1 MQLLPSSMTGLAI
14 GTYATIPTVLGPSLC
29 KVQGVVASAHTDF
42 TMSML
47 LSTTTLMPL
56 TAGTA
61 AVLLGT
67 RVADMSMR
75 RLSIFSSVAFPTG
88 LFLLPAAAVHANE
101 YYAFMLS
108 YGLIGGL
115 GFFTSYHQINPHLAA
130 RWFPSRHQGLALSI
144 YFTAFGGGALIGVPV
159 LRALLAH
166 FRHAPTRLGSLSEI
180 TTTVGDHG
188 QRIVTIDGVDHEC
201 IAATARDL
209 AESGFG
215 SGSMVEEG
223 IFLLDGSGS
232 SGACETMVCTG
243 AAVFTLMHAAAWAY
257 RQPHPQGSPPLAA
270 TTTQHAKPEAT
281 GDGGRVGADLSF
293 AEAVR
298 TPHFYL
304 LAAGS
309 LGISVTGLPFLHAG
323 TFMIND
329 LFGSSALGTSAAAAS
344 AAAFPAALKGGN
356 VLGRLIWGPVCDAVG
371 APRALLLLGIG
382 VPAIGACVAAPH
394 LIDSDAATALAVFQ
408 AGAITNCAI
417 YAGVPLLLV
426 PAAATRFGKGCAAQ
440 VYWRTWIAL
449 PVANVLAT
457 GYLARA
463 RDANYKE
470 HATRLAE
477 LCEPEAFL
485 QTFGAGKEQI
495 THLVASKTVT
505 IPLLLKICPTGT
517 ADPSPW
523 LYNEVLSGFGLV
535 GALAIG
541 CNYAAFRLPLRS
553 GR

>member
-1 MQLLPSSMTGLAI
+1 MTGLAI

-29 KVQGVVASAHTDF
+29 KVQGVVVSAHTDF

-309 LGISVTGLPFLHAG
+309 LGISVTASFSTRGHVHDQRPLWEQRAG
-323 TFMIND
+323 N
-329 LFGSSALGTSAAAAS
+329 LGGAAS

-356 VLGRLIWGPVCDAVG
+356 VLSRLIWVQSATRLARP
-371 APRALLLLGIG
+371 ALLLLGIG